1 MRERERSAEI
11 LKTQEEELRLEIER
25 LRSQL
30 RGAEKD
36 RNLLMVEKTL
46 FYLVLYIFLKF
57 SLRY

>member
-46 FYLVLYIFLKF
+46 FYLLLYIFLKF